1 MSGAKGRRDGSDEEG
16 RGWGGVCSSAPVS
29 LTVIP
34 VRECHC

>member
-16 RGWGGVCSSAPVS
+16 RGGVCSCASVS

-34 VRECHC
+34 VRECHS